1 MIKYLHRLKG
11 KKGFTLV
18 ELVVVVGI
26 IAILTT
32 ILLVNLLSGNTEQI
46 LAANSNAEAFFP
58 ACQLAFT
65 RAQLTERELVTYEST
80 DTKFIEYKEGKNQI
94 PDGKYLFVEAK
105 FQQSGMVWLHINFTL
120 NELTQRPDDGGA
132 DMEPLEKYFMT
143 NIDEY
148 LAESYD
154 GYFYALI
161 DNNFKVM
168 FTHFCDGRLPV
179 WNGVDDYD
187 TFRDSMMITSEGK
200 VKGNK
205 CVLGSCSDVYT
216 IPETG
221 QFAFGMPDKETVIGT
236 TAVKA
241 YTFYFNGPVI

>member
-65 RAQLTERELVTYEST
+65 RAQLTERELVDYGSE
-80 DTKFIEYKEGKNQI
+80 TKYIEYKEGKNQI
-94 PDGKYLFVEAK
+94 ADGKFLFVEAK
-105 FQQSGMVWLHINFTL
+105 FEQSGIVGLHINYTL
-120 NELTQRPDDGGA
+120 NELMARDDFTA
-132 DMEPLEKYFMT
+132 AMTALERYLAT
-143 NIDEY
+143 NINEY
-148 LAESYD
+148 LADSYD
-154 GYFYALI
+154 GYFYAQV
-161 DNNFKVM
+161 DNNFKVV

-179 WNGVDDYD
+179 WNGTDDYD

-221 QFAFGMPDKETVIGT
+221 QFAFDMPDKETVIGA